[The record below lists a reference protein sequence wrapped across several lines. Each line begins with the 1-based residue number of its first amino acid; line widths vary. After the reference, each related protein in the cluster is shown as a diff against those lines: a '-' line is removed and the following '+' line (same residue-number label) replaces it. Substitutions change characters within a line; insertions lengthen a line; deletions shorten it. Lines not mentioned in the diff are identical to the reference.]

1 MTLTASLLRA
11 CGLQSLQPGQAEAD
25 AWVTAGTSAPHPLL
39 NYSAVNRV
47 RLPAVKSIV
56 RPEVRPGPQ
65 ARSVRP
71 CEREIAQGSMLFT
84 AGVLLGNHP
93 ANTRVNVLM
102 WTPCCLNE

>member
-1 MTLTASLLRA
+1 MPTVNYSSVVMTLTALFPRA

-56 RPEVRPGPQ
+56 RPEVRPGQQ
-65 ARSVRP
+65 ARSVLL
-71 CEREIAQGSMLFT
+71 CEQEMAQGSP
-84 AGVLLGNHP
+84 LL
-93 ANTRVNVLM
+93 R
-102 WTPCCLNE
+102 C